1 MRIAFIGKGGS
12 GKTSTCAAFLLH
24 ARNQAAN
31 TIAFDVDINAH
42 LAHTLG
48 IAPNKGSLIERSK
61 EVFNSLEPRA
71 EEFLSTLGTRPDI
84 GALPV
89 SDNTTFIT
97 CSPNDSFLREFA
109 TFDRGMWVL
118 TAGSYSENEVGNVCY
133 HAKLFSSQLVAHR
146 LLDSTN
152 DIIAFDAT
160 AGTDPVA
167 TSLLHAYDLC
177 VVVVEPTLKSI
188 SVYRDFI
195 QAADTEQRTVVIGNK
210 IRSDADKEF
219 IQQQIPASC
228 LLGFLQYSRDVRS
241 AEQGD
246 PDGILRF
253 SESNATLFDTLIT
266 KGKQYS
272 RDKHHY
278 FTSLHS
284 WFSTYAKKWY
294 DPLFDN
300 KISGIH
306 VPVPARFAAPSA

>member
-12 GKTSTCAAFLLH
+12 GKTSTCAAFVLH
-24 ARNQAAN
+24 ARKHAAH

-48 IAPNKGSLIERSK
+48 ITPSKRSLIERSR
-61 EVFNSLEPRA
+61 EVFNTLEPRA

-89 SDNTTFIT
+89 SDNTTFIE
-97 CSPNDSFLREFA
+97 CDPNDPFLSEFG
-109 TFDRGMWVL
+109 TFEQGMCVI

-146 LLDSTN
+146 LLDSSN

-195 QAADTEQRTVVIGNK
+195 QAADTTQRTVVIGNK

-219 IQQQIPASC
+219 IQQQIPADC

-253 SESNATLFDTLIT
+253 SESNSALFDTLIAR
-266 KGKQYS
+266 GKQH
-272 RDKHHY
+272 RRNKHEY
-278 FTSLHS
+278 YKSLHS

-300 KISGIH
+300 KISGIN